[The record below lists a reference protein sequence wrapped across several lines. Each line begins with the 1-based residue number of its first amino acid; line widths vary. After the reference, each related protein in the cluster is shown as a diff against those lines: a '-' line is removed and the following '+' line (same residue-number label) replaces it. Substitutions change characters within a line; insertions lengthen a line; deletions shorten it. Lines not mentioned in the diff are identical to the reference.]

1 MAEQQQKCPLCG
13 WGAKTARVP
22 DRDAFEVECPRCG
35 RFVMTGLLMSAP
47 LTEADKNLARFL
59 SAHTR
64 QANLHGAVVELTTD
78 NWRDFARSHQGT
90 PVSRKALAILEHLA
104 RRSSWPGDHVE
115 FFYEDSAPLFDAVS
129 EEEVSYL
136 VESLINQGYL
146 VATNSIGGGRELVV
160 TPTGWTRLEPPAGGG
175 GIPGRCFIAMSFHES
190 LDPAYVNGIQPAV
203 TECGF
208 TPVRVDLVE
217 HNEKICDK
225 ILAEIRRAQFVVA
238 DFTLHRAGV
247 YFESGFAMGLGRP
260 VIWTC
265 RKDQLAEAHFDTR
278 QYNHIEWETPAELR
292 RKLADRIRAI
302 IPR

>member
-1 MAEQQQKCPLCG
+1 MLSSVLD
-13 WGAKTARVP
+13 T
-22 DRDAFEVECPRCG
+22 DR
-35 RFVMTGLLMSAP
+35 TLLP
-47 LTEADKNLARFL
+47 YL

-64 QANLHGAVVELTTD
+64 QANVQGAVVALTTD

-90 PVSRKALAILEHLA
+90 PVSQKLLAILEHIA
-104 RRSSWPGDHVE
+104 RRSRWPGDRVE
-115 FFYEDSAPLFDAVS
+115 LYYEKSAPLFDAVS
-129 EEEVSYL
+129 ENEVGFL
-136 VESLINQGYL
+136 VDHLLSRKQLQHAGDL
-146 VATNSIGGGRELVV
+146 AGGKGVVV
-160 TPTGWTRLEPPAGGG
+160 TPEGWARLEPPAAG

-190 LDPAYVNGIQPAV
+190 LNAAYANGIQPAV
-203 TECGF
+203 SECGF
-208 TPVRVDLVE
+208 TPVRIDLVE

-225 ILAEIRRAQFVVA
+225 ILGEIRLAQFVVA

-265 RKDQLAEAHFDTR
+265 RKDQLVEAHFDTR

-292 RKLADRIRAI
+292 KKLGDRIRAI